1 MLKKI
6 KFISLLILSILFF
19 NTNKSYANLNN
30 VSCENPITN
39 SKTNIVYGNNFAKEE
54 MSPNIWLFFQ
64 KISLVNNN
72 LNLISID
79 DDKPIRQ
86 WQINLISGKAT
97 LTPMFDPSSNWLCLN
112 TEKQL
117 MALND
122 LYKSGALS
130 GYEFEKAKKKLLN
143 N

>member
-1 MLKKI
+1 MKKLS
-6 KFISLLILSILFF
+6 FILLFLL
-19 NTNKSYANLNN
+19 TTNN
-30 VSCENPITN
+30 VAYADLKTLICENVVTKN
-39 SKTNIVYGNNFAKEE
+39 KANIVYSKNFAKEE

-64 KISLVNNN
+64 KVLLDNKN
-72 LNLISID
+72 LKIVSED
-79 DDKPIRQ
+79 DEKTIRE
-86 WQINLISGKAT
+86 WQIDLQTGKAT

-117 MALND
+117 IVLNN

>member
-1 MLKKI
+1 MKKL
-6 KFISLLILSILFF
+6 FFILSIFITI
-19 NTNKSYANLNN
+19 NHNNAYAVLDTF
-30 VSCENPITN
+30 SCESLLTKN
-39 SKTNIVYGNNFAKEE
+39 KAFIVYGKNFAKEE

-64 KISLVNNN
+64 KIKLDKNN
-72 LNLISID
+72 LNIISVD
-79 DDKPIRQ
+79 DEKSIRE
-86 WQINLISGKAT
+86 WQIDLVSGKAT

-117 MALND
+117 TALND

>member
-1 MLKKI
+1 MKKI
-6 KFISLLILSILFF
+6 FFILSIFITI
-19 NTNKSYANLNN
+19 NHNNAYANLNTF
-30 VSCENPITN
+30 SCESLLTKN
-39 SKTNIVYGNNFAKEE
+39 KTFIVYGKNFAKEE

-64 KISLVNNN
+64 KIKLDKNN
-72 LNLISID
+72 LNIISVD
-79 DDKPIRQ
+79 DEKSIRE
-86 WQINLISGKAT
+86 WQIDLVSGKAT
-97 LTPMFDPSSNWLCLN
+97 LIPMFDPSSNWLCLN

-117 MALND
+117 AALND